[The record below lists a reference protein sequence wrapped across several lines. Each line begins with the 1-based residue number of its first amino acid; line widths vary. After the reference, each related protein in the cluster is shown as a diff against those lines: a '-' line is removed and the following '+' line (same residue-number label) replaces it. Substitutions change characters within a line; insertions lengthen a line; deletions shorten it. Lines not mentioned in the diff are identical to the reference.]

1 MPNPSIS
8 FKWSGQALKDI
19 ERNTLLG
26 IFDLAQD
33 IRTQARLNAP
43 YLTGALSNS
52 IRVEEDGFVVYIKAG
67 GTVAQSTRG
76 PKRIDYAQK
85 LMLEHPEMKTSTVG
99 EASGFA
105 NETSFFRTFKSV
117 AGMTPREW
125 MQSQTES

>member
-85 LMLEHPEMKTSTVG
+85 REDGPNRDPATEHYMRN
-99 EASGFA
+99 A
-105 NETSFFRTFKSV
+105 
-117 AGMTPREW
+117 
-125 MQSQTES
+125 MQSTMSGDFMKKYFGGITK